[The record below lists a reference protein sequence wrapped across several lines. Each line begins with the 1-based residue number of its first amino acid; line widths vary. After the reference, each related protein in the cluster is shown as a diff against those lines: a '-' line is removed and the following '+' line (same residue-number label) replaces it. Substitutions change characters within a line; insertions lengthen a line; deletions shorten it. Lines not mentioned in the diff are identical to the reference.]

1 MLALYIDSLAESVVQ
16 KVCVEVV
23 PPRDEPDADAEEG
36 EAEDEEEGADDDR
49 AGPVAAL
56 EAARVHH
63 RHSRYLLYEDK
74 SSSIIYV
81 RLRIHSK

>member
-1 MLALYIDSLAESVVQ
+1 MLAEGVVE
-16 KVCVEVV
+16 KISVEVV
-23 PPRDEPDADAEEG
+23 PAGDEADADAEEG

-81 RLRIHSK
+81 RLRIHCK